1 MPPSDRAASSGRPR
15 FGRGFHTLF
24 GASLIAALGTGMHA
38 AALPLLVV
46 QLTDDPV
53 QLGLVVLFAE
63 LPWALVALHAG
74 ALVDRLDR
82 RRVMVWADAGRCLA
96 LVVLVGL
103 VLTGQATVPRL
114 AVVAF
119 ALGVGQV
126 FFDVAAQAAVPDLVP
141 RDQRHLSVANARIAV
156 AQSNGEDLAG
166 PPLGSVLFGVWTV
179 LPFAGNALTFAASSA
194 LIASI
199 PAGPAAR
206 ERRPDRGPRLWAE
219 IAEGVRWMRGSRVL
233 LALAVTAGLGN
244 VVLSAQ
250 FAMLVLLATEEL
262 GLAEAGYGL
271 LLAAAAVGGIAGSL
285 LVTPATRRWGPGSV
299 LLGAKVVEGVAV
311 LVLGSA
317 GNVLVAAAMMAVGG
331 GLMTAQKVVTATL
344 RQQIVPRRV
353 FGRVL
358 SASRVVAMAGGP
370 VGAGLGG
377 VLAAATTVRTPYLA
391 GGAFLVLVALLSCP
405 VLSNRALERA
415 ARSAEDG
422 K

>member
-1 MPPSDRAASSGRPR
+1 
-15 FGRGFHTLF
+15 
-24 GASLIAALGTGMHA
+24 
-38 AALPLLVV
+38 
-46 QLTDDPV
+46 
-53 QLGLVVLFAE
+53 
-63 LPWALVALHAG
+63 
-74 ALVDRLDR
+74 VDRLDR

-199 PAGPAAR
+199 RPGPPRASGAPTAAPAVGR
-206 ERRPDRGPRLWAE
+206 DRRRRPVDAGR
-219 IAEGVRWMRGSRVL
+219 RVL

-271 LLAAAAVGGIAGSL
+271 LLAAAAVGGIAGSCWSP
-285 LVTPATRRWGPGSV
+285 PATRRWGPGSV

-317 GNVLVAAAMMAVGG
+317 G
-331 GLMTAQKVVTATL
+331 TCWW
-344 RQQIVPRRV
+344 PRR
-353 FGRVL
+353 
-358 SASRVVAMAGGP
+358 
-370 VGAGLGG
+370 
-377 VLAAATTVRTPYLA
+377 
-391 GGAFLVLVALLSCP
+391 
-405 VLSNRALERA
+405 
-415 ARSAEDG
+415 
-422 K
+422 